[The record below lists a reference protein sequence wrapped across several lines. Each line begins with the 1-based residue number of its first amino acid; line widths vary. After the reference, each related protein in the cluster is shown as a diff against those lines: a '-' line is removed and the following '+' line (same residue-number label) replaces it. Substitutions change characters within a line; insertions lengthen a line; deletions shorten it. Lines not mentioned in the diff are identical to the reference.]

1 MHVFCIK
8 ECIDAAIAADGDD
21 AKLRAAEVI
30 FHVKCQENI
39 DEPFAIAKSMGFPTG
54 WMVKTGGGK
63 SLCLESRW
71 TSI

>member
-1 MHVFCIK
+1 MHEFCIK

-39 DEPFAIAKSMGFPTG
+39 EEPFATAKSMGLPA
-54 WMVKTGGGK
+54 
-63 SLCLESRW
+63 
-71 TSI
+71 